1 MSGLAFYI
9 KRMQTKRRYELT
21 DEEWVRLEPLLP
33 PQKPKTGRP
42 NDDHRTIITG
52 MLFVLNSG
60 APWRDLPRRYGP
72 VGTVSSRFYR
82 WRQSGVWQ
90 PVLEALQALAD
101 ATGQVGWE
109 LHFIDS
115 TVVRAHQHAA
125 GARQAGR
132 DPAAPDEALGR
143 SRGGLTTKIHLRC
156 EGNGKPVT
164 FSVTAGQVHDSQA
177 VSALMSRGAIKRIG
191 RGRARLR
198 PAKVV
203 GDKAYSSRRFRIS
216 LRRRGILPV
225 IPTKANER
233 RQRNFDREAYRQ
245 RNIIERMINKLKNFR
260 RIATRYEKRAAN
272 YLAMIMI
279 AVVLLWL

>member
-1 MSGLAFYI
+1 MHS
-9 KRMQTKRRYELT
+9 KKRYELS
-21 DEEWVRLEPLLP
+21 DEQWARLEPLLP

-42 NDDHRTIITG
+42 NDDHRTIING
-52 MLFVLNSG
+52 MLWVLNSG

-82 WRQSGVWQ
+82 WCRSGVWQ

-101 ATGQVGWE
+101 EAGQVGWE

-125 GARQAGR
+125 GARKVGR
-132 DPAAPDEALGR
+132 DPEAPDEALGR
-143 SRGGLTTKIHLRC
+143 SRGGFTTKIHLRC
-156 EGNGKPVT
+156 EGDGKPVT
-164 FSVTAGQVHDSQA
+164 VAVTAGQGHDSQGA
-177 VSALMSRGAIKRIG
+177 PVLMSRGAIKRIG
-191 RGRARLR
+191 RGRFRLR
-198 PAKVV
+198 PATVV

-216 LRRRGILPV
+216 MRQRGIIPV

-245 RNIIERMINKLKNFR
+245 RNIVERMINKLKNFR

-272 YLAMIMI
+272 YLNMIMI